1 MLHEVQQGKEG
12 TACYM
17 RYFRKTPKDSLELE
31 ILKGTR
37 GTKVNQR
44 TVRKKGYCRE
54 PKDK

>member
-1 MLHEVQQGKEG
+1 MLHEVLQEN
-12 TACYM
+12 
-17 RYFRKTPKDSLELE
+17 PKDSKELE
-31 ILKGTR
+31 ILKGNR